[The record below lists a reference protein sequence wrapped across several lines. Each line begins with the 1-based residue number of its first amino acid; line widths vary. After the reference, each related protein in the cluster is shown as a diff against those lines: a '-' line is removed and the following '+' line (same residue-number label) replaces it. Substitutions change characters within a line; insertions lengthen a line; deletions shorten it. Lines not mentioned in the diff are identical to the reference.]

1 MGCAGN
7 RRRHADELDSDDD
20 SQQPNYKR
28 AKTEAG
34 DDLPSSELDSDMDD
48 GGGEGEEGDDD
59 DASTIDSDYEEP
71 DFDDNDLLA
80 AYRQY
85 RKEQKGY
92 VGSASQAGVIK
103 SITLIDFMCHRHL
116 KVDFGPRMNFVVGH
130 NGSGKS
136 AVLTGIAVALGG
148 KATLTGRG
156 QGLKDLIRKGADR
169 AVIIVTL
176 FNDGEMAYRKDV
188 FDPNIVIERTIHQ
201 NGSSQY
207 RFKATREG
215 RILANKRSELTA
227 ISEFFNINIDSP
239 LTILTQ
245 DQSRGFLQ
253 NADPSKL
260 YKFFLNGTQLS
271 TLLDT
276 YEAATQNID
285 QLATYIT
292 RQQEAL
298 PDLKDKCASLKRQIQ
313 ASKKVMKQQRKN
325 HKLLTELCW
334 SYVIEKEN
342 LRNIAQGRVHNLEE
356 KIERAQAEVH
366 KIDKQI
372 PILADQT
379 KATEKDLQSFEDT
392 AKPLQHAVNV
402 AKAKQSEA
410 RKELRSMES
419 SLEEL
424 GAKLEEERISLRR
437 LEQQIVEQLRLKEP
451 DQQDAREKL
460 LARRNK
466 LEDILGKMK
475 LERPARERDRDE
487 KFQEQNKLK
496 AELNGIDGAIGDCD
510 QQRQYIKRQIDD
522 VHKSKHNRLLAFGHN
537 IEPLMREINRTQWK
551 HSKPIGPM
559 GMHVNLEDMRY
570 AEVLQAFLGSLLCGF
585 AVRDHEDSVKLG
597 EMIRRHFEKGYRPGN
612 VANDNSARPP
622 AVYKHSGDHFNF
634 SHGDLS
640 KHGSTVLSVLKID
653 NDDVLRILVD
663 HSNIEK
669 TMVAPSLMEGNKMID
684 HMLSTSN
691 LPFLT
696 VNCAD
701 NMTTSGSKSG
711 RNSGPVNKYKGKALF
726 AKDPTSAI
734 AGYERQL
741 QENDARRQELL
752 TERQVVD
759 QRIRDLQKEMS
770 AISEI
775 LRTLSK
781 KVAPLEENLDETKRK
796 LLDTA
801 TTEMDSTEALRDE
814 LQEGIV
820 QLELKIQESTA
831 EVERQQQVYEQR
843 GREVQERQKESDAHA
858 PNKAK
863 YLAVLGDL
871 VTKQSELLNA
881 QKHYMSSIT
890 GYEKNLAAAQEHL
903 ESVEEDVKVMT
914 DKAVT
919 YAPKRQET
927 QRSSADLE
935 AERAALDKSI
945 QEASLV
951 LGHDLTE
958 LTAAFRKARHRQR
971 EANGSIKDL
980 KFLRK
985 VLNGAMR
992 NRHAWWHETRSHIS
1006 IRAKTAFV
1014 VFESFRN
1021 MEGRLNFVHESQKLS
1036 LVIHNSTTSES
1047 QDGTMTQTSHYKGA
1061 KSLSGGERSFS
1072 TVSLLLA
1079 LWATVPCP
1087 IRALD
1092 EWDVFL
1098 DAANRKVAAKNLME
1112 GAKQSDGKQ
1121 YILITPLDMQG
1132 IDTAGPDKKV
1142 IRMADPVRNQGT
1154 IATN

>member
-1 MGCAGN
+1 MAHAGD
-7 RRRHADELDSDDD
+7 RRHADELDSDDD
-20 SQQPNYKR
+20 SQQLNYKR
-28 AKTEAG
+28 AKTEPEN
-34 DDLPSSELDSDMDD
+34 DLPSSDLEMDVDD
-48 GGGEGEEGDDD
+48 GVDDD
-59 DASTIDSDYEEP
+59 DESSTDSEYEEP

-80 AYRQY
+80 AYQDY
-85 RKEQKGY
+85 RKEQRGY

-148 KATLTGRG
+148 KANLTGRG

-176 FNDGEMAYRKDV
+176 FNDGDMAYRKDV
-188 FDPNIVIERTIHQ
+188 FNPNIVIERTINL

-207 RFKATREG
+207 KFKASREG
-215 RILANKRSELTA
+215 KTIANKRSELTA

-245 DQSRGFLQ
+245 DQSRSFLQ

-298 PDLKDKCASLKRQIQ
+298 PDLKSKCESLKRKIQ
-313 ASKKVMKQQRKN
+313 ASKKVMRQKKRHQ
-325 HKLLTELCW
+325 KLLTELCW

-342 LRNIAQGRVHNLEE
+342 LRDVARGQINELEE
-356 KIERAQAEVH
+356 KIDRAQTEVH
-366 KIDKQI
+366 KIDKEK
-372 PILADQT
+372 PLLADRIQT
-379 KATEKDLQSFEDT
+379 TERDVKRFDES
-392 AKPLQHAVNV
+392 AKPLQQAVKAAR
-402 AKAKQSEA
+402 AKEAEAK
-410 RKELRSMES
+410 RELRAMQS

-424 GAKLEEERISLRR
+424 GTQLEQERASLRR
-437 LEQQIVEQLRLKEP
+437 MEQEIAEKLRLKEP
-451 DQQDAREKL
+451 EQQQAREKL

-466 LEDILGKMK
+466 LEEILSKLK
-475 LERPARERDRDE
+475 LERPARDRDRDA
-487 KFQEQNKLK
+487 KFQEQQKLK
-496 AELNGIDGAIGDCD
+496 AELNNIDGAIHDCD
-510 QQRQYIKRQIDD
+510 TQRQSIRRQIDE
-522 VHKSKHNRLLAFGHN
+522 VHQAKNNRLLSFGYN
-537 IEPLMREINRTQWK
+537 IEPLMHEISSTNWK

-559 GMHVNLEDMRY
+559 GMHVSLEDMRY
-570 AEVLQAFLGSLLCGF
+570 AEVLQSLLGSVLCGF
-585 AVRDHEDSVKLG
+585 AVRDHDDSAKLG
-597 EMIRRHFEKGYRPGN
+597 EMIRRHFQRGYRPGN
-612 VANDNSARPP
+612 VPNDNSARPP
-622 AVYKHSGDHFNF
+622 AVYKHTGDRFDF
-634 SHGDLS
+634 SQGDLS
-640 KHGSTVLSVLKID
+640 KHGATVLSVLKID

-663 HSNIEK
+663 NSRIEK
-669 TMVAPSLMEGNKMID
+669 TMVAPNLVEGNQTID
-684 HMLSTSN
+684 HMLSITN
-691 LPFLT
+691 MPHIT

-711 RNSGPVNKYKGKALF
+711 RSSGPVNKYRGKALF
-726 AKDPTSAI
+726 ARDSTSAI

-741 QENDARRQELL
+741 QENDARKQELL
-752 TERQVVD
+752 KARQD
-759 QRIRDLQKEMS
+759 IDKRIKDLQKEMS
-770 AISEI
+770 DINHI
-775 LRTLSK
+775 LNNLSA
-781 KVAPLEENLDETKRK
+781 KVAPLEANLDETKLK
-796 LLDTA
+796 LIETN
-801 TTEMDSTEALRDE
+801 TSEMDSFESLRDE
-814 LQEGIV
+814 MQEVIS
-820 QLELKIQESTA
+820 QLEIKIQESTA
-831 EVERQQQVYEQR
+831 DVEKQQQVYEER
-843 GREVQERQKESDAHA
+843 GREIQERQNESDAHA
-858 PNKAK
+858 PNKRK
-863 YLAVLGDL
+863 YLEILEGFVK
-871 VTKQSELLNA
+871 KQSELHNA
-881 QKHYMSSIT
+881 QKHYENSVS
-890 GYEKNLAAAQEHL
+890 GYKRSLAVAQEHL
-903 ESVEEDVKVMT
+903 ESVEEDVRTMT
-914 DKAVT
+914 AKAVA
-919 YAPKRQET
+919 YAPERCET
-927 QRSSADLE
+927 QRTSADLE
-935 AERAALDKSI
+935 AERAVLDNSI
-945 QEASLV
+945 AEASKS
-951 LGHDLTE
+951 LGYDLTE
-958 LTAAFRKARHRQR
+958 LTATFKSARLRQS
-971 EANGSIKDL
+971 EAISSIKDL

-985 VLNGAMR
+985 VLSGAIK
-992 NRHAWWHETRSHIS
+992 NRHAWWHETRSNIS

-1036 LVIHNSTTSES
+1036 LVIHNSTNSES
-1047 QDGTMTQTSHYKGA
+1047 QDGTMTRTSHYKGA

-1112 GAKQSDGKQ
+1112 GAKESDGKQ

-1142 IRMADPVRNQGT
+1142 IRMADPERNQ
-1154 IATN
+1154 